1 MASTTRTGLAADG
14 AKVVYDRLS
23 AQRQPYETRAES
35 CALYTIPSLF
45 PKSSDGASTDY
56 TTPWQSVGARGL
68 NNLASKLMLAMF
80 PINTPFFRLNL
91 SEFQA
96 KALVNDPAQLTKV
109 DEGLSMVERIVMN
122 YMEANSFRVTAFEL
136 MKQLIVAGNG
146 LLHIPMVMDSP
157 YSPMKLYRLSSYVVE
172 RDTYSNVLQIVTI
185 DKIAY
190 GALDEDIK
198 NAVSGTGDRKP
209 DDELTIYTHIYLDDE
224 TGEYMSYQE
233 LEGVEI
239 EGTDGQYPKDSM
251 PWLPVRMIKVD
262 GEDYGRSFCEEYL
275 GDLKSLENLYESMV
289 KMSMIAAKVLFLV
302 NPNGITQVRRLT
314 NANTGDFVAGRKQD
328 VEVFQLEKYQDFNIA
343 KSISE
348 SIESRLSYAFM
359 LNSAV
364 QRNGE
369 RVTAEEI
376 RYVAGELEDT
386 LGGVYSVLTQE
397 LQLPLVKI
405 LLKGLQAVSK
415 IPDLPKEA
423 LEPAVATGLE
433 ALGRGHDLDKL
444 QQFLTIILPL
454 AGVQDP
460 DINMT
465 NVKMRIAN
473 SLGIDTAGM
482 LKTQE
487 EKDQEL
493 AQQAAQQ
500 GRMAAAQ
507 SAGTNIGIA
516 ASDPEAVQQAAEQAG
531 ITANQQVGP

>member
-198 NAVSGTGDRKP
+198 NAVSGTGEHKP

-239 EGTDGQYPKDSM
+239 EGTGGQYPKDSM

-454 AGVQDP
+454 TGVQDP

-507 SAGTNIGIA
+507 SAGTNIGMA

>member
-1 MASTTRTGLAADG
+1 MASTTRTGLAANG

-507 SAGTNIGIA
+507 SAGTNIGMA

>member
-1 MASTTRTGLAADG
+1 MASTTRTGLAANG

-23 AQRQPYETRAES
+23 SQRQPYETRAES

-45 PKSSDGASTDY
+45 PKSSDGTSTDY

-136 MKQLIVAGNG
+136 MKQLVVAGNG

>member
-1 MASTTRTGLAADG
+1 MASTTRTGLAANG

-146 LLHIPMVMDSP
+146 LLYIPMAMDSP

-275 GDLKSLENLYESMV
+275 GDLRSLENLYESMV

-454 AGVQDP
+454 TGVQDP

-507 SAGTNIGIA
+507 SAGTNIGMA